1 MSSIRADIQLNAA
14 PFLAGM
20 ARVQGQM
27 RNIQVAAAG
36 LTGAFFA
43 ARAALA
49 GFSGVLSAMKGTL
62 DLGGTLNDLA
72 ASTGVAAGEMLVM
85 QRAFQ
90 DSGMGAEE
98 AGTML
103 NRMQRAIVEAGQG
116 SATHVAAFE
125 QLGLSV
131 GRLSEMS
138 PEQQMRTI
146 GQAIALIG
154 NDAQSTALSMDI
166 FGRAGGRLKTFFA
179 DFDGNIS
186 SARTAVGGLADTMNA
201 NAQQFDFISD
211 AITGASQKLQQ
222 FFGGFLG
229 ETIDAE
235 PFEALNRLD
244 LTGAGE
250 AVGQITNGIVGMVSA
265 LKTSL
270 PVFAGLAA
278 GFIALRTGMAGAL
291 ATGFVPAMSSL
302 GAVMTAAGA
311 RLQLVGVASKTVF
324 GQMAM
329 DVRIATEQA
338 RVGFTGMTASAR
350 AAAAGIQAA
359 FATTFSQI
367 GIEARVAST
376 MARTAFASMVA
387 GARAAGAGMKAAL
400 ISTGIGAVIV
410 GIGLAI
416 EAVMAKINAANE
428 KVRAL
433 KREGGDMS
441 RNVMSNVSEIKTIG
455 NADEQAAM
463 MEKLDDQIAN
473 VRERLSNVDEDYT
486 SDEAIAAA
494 TEQLQAHIAALERQK
509 KTVQNITPAY
519 MAQVMAI
526 REQEA
531 ALAAAKQRAEELR
544 KEVSK
549 GLESRDA
556 DARKRSLADASPQE
570 AEAMLL
576 GEAGASSFAAVQS
589 EIEAIQ
595 QMGADATDQQVIRLS
610 ELLGLEKELI
620 DVQQRQ
626 AQEREKAAQQA
637 EQLADMQRDMVLDAE
652 KAVAEASG
660 DKAGAAAIEQ
670 EQRARQIANQLEG
683 QGMDPA
689 AAAEMAQKQAELQR
703 LTGELQDAQGAQPQ
717 QGDAQRSIGL
727 GGSAGLGPSID
738 VQKQIAKKQDAA
750 NSLLTQIKELVKNRQ
765 VVRVAEVFD

>member
-1 MSSIRADIQLNAA
+1 M
-14 PFLAGM
+14 
-20 ARVQGQM
+20 
-27 RNIQVAAAG
+27 
-36 LTGAFFA
+36 
-43 ARAALA
+43 
-49 GFSGVLSAMKGTL
+49 
-62 DLGGTLNDLA
+62 
-72 ASTGVAAGEMLVM
+72 
-85 QRAFQ
+85 
-90 DSGMGAEE
+90 
-98 AGTML
+98 
-103 NRMQRAIVEAGQG
+103 
-116 SATHVAAFE
+116 
-125 QLGLSV
+125 
-131 GRLSEMS
+131 
-138 PEQQMRTI
+138 
-146 GQAIALIG
+146 
-154 NDAQSTALSMDI
+154 
-166 FGRAGGRLKTFFA
+166 
-179 DFDGNIS
+179 
-186 SARTAVGGLADTMNA
+186 
-201 NAQQFDFISD
+201 
-211 AITGASQKLQQ
+211 
-222 FFGGFLG
+222 
-229 ETIDAE
+229 
-235 PFEALNRLD
+235 
-244 LTGAGE
+244 
-250 AVGQITNGIVGMVSA
+250 
-265 LKTSL
+265 
-270 PVFAGLAA
+270 
-278 GFIALRTGMAGAL
+278 
-291 ATGFVPAMSSL
+291 
-302 GAVMTAAGA
+302 
-311 RLQLVGVASKTVF
+311 
-324 GQMAM
+324 
-329 DVRIATEQA
+329 
-338 RVGFTGMTASAR
+338 
-350 AAAAGIQAA
+350 
-359 FATTFSQI
+359 
-367 GIEARVAST
+367 
-376 MARTAFASMVA
+376 
-387 GARAAGAGMKAAL
+387 
-400 ISTGIGAVIV
+400 
-410 GIGLAI
+410 
-416 EAVMAKINAANE
+416 
-428 KVRAL
+428 
-433 KREGGDMS
+433 
-441 RNVMSNVSEIKTIG
+441 
-455 NADEQAAM
+455 
-463 MEKLDDQIAN
+463 
-473 VRERLSNVDEDYT
+473 DEDYT